1 MFHIIYV
8 STAVEPMSNDALKEL
23 LNVSRVNNERNR
35 ITGMLLYKN
44 GHFMQV
50 IEGEEAHVTELMNII
65 KKDIRHKNV
74 DILRSEYK
82 LSRDFPNWTMGFQNL
97 ERSDY
102 SKIPGFTKLLESDFK
117 PEYFAEHT
125 TEAHA
130 LLLAFKENT
139 KSNDSLNIS
148 QRAENNTDQ
157 SPENNTDQS
166 PE

>member
-8 STAVEPMSNDALKEL
+8 STAVEPMSDDALKEL
-23 LNVSRVNNERNR
+23 LHTSRVNNERNR
-35 ITGMLLYKN
+35 VTGMLLYKN

-50 IEGEEAHVTELMNII
+50 IEGDEARVTELMNII
-65 KKDIRHKNV
+65 EKDIRHKNV
-74 DILRSEYK
+74 DILRSAYIQ
-82 LSRDFPNWTMGFQNL
+82 SRDFPNWTMGFQNL
-97 ERSDY
+97 DTEDY

-117 PEYFAEHT
+117 PEYFAENT

-139 KSNDSLNIS
+139 KSNDSHKKY
-148 QRAENNTDQ
+148 Q
-157 SPENNTDQS
+157 SPENNSDHC

>member
-8 STAVEPMSNDALKEL
+8 SNAVEPMSNDALKEL
-23 LNVSRVNNERNR
+23 LHVSRVNNERNQ

-50 IEGEEAHVTELMNII
+50 IEGDEARVTELMNII

-74 DILRSEYK
+74 DILRSEYTQ
-82 LSRDFPNWTMGFQNL
+82 SRDFPNWTMGFKNL

-139 KSNDSLNIS
+139 RSNDSLKTS
-148 QRAENNTDQ
+148 Q
-157 SPENNTDQS
+157 SPENNTGQGSENNSDQS